1 MLALFHFVCKLHL
14 HSIQQRQR
22 HHLLSVA
29 MDRDVRRSTG
39 LFTLAQYQQL
49 LVHIRALSFAVNGQA
64 IPENVEQA
72 VRGFSYDKEKGQ
84 LPNAWTSSHKQKELV
99 RDVTARMADPCT
111 ALVDVLSQRLQF
123 PPLPPAWLAE
133 ERHKLVARQMAS
145 RVQQL
150 NEQLE
155 RKDLSATAVSQS
167 PRKRELRIQLLLE
180 KRQLELVELQ
190 RKVRL
195 NVLASMPAD
204 KIAAG
209 WRTKKDIDLEHK
221 KRDRVKKVLR
231 AREEKEGRKARKQY
245 LTAVLNHSRDFSSW
259 HREKRRVAKRNGD
272 SVLKELEEI
281 EKKKQMESKVQ
292 EKERLAALKENNEEE
307 YIRLLKKAKNERLLT
322 LIRQTDQYM
331 HTIGAHIKQEQQK
344 RLDDNT
350 ITHHPQSAQLSDT
363 ASRGAGG
370 GGEEKKDELDDM
382 VVSRQRYY
390 HMAHAIQE
398 QVEQPKSMIAGQL
411 RSYQLHGL
419 QWLVSLYNNQ
429 LNGILADEM
438 GLGKT
443 VQTCSLIAYLM
454 EVKHNYGPF
463 LIIVPMSTLHNNW
476 EYEFDRWFP
485 TCAKVIYDG
494 NREQRRAIRDKYIA
508 TQNFNVL
515 MTTFEFAM
523 RDKST
528 LRTVPWEYIIIDEAH
543 RLKNPKCK
551 LAMEL
556 ATYPTRSRRVAL
568 TGTPLQNELHELWSL
583 LNFLHPTI
591 FNSCENFEKWLD
603 SITTCHTPQSCMS
616 SSTALSSPLLTFF
629 ICCDGCVLQV
639 CYAVCVDDC
648 GRS

>member
-1 MLALFHFVCKLHL
+1 MSGH
-14 HSIQQRQR
+14 R
-22 HHLLSVA
+22 
-29 MDRDVRRSTG
+29 
-39 LFTLAQYQQL
+39 
-49 LVHIRALSFAVNGQA
+49 

-72 VRGFSYDKEKGQ
+72 VKGFSYDKDKGQ
-84 LPNAWTSSHKQKELV
+84 QPSAWTSNHKQKELV
-99 RDVTARMADPCT
+99 RDIAGRMADPCT
-111 ALVDVLSQRLQF
+111 ALVDVLSQKLQF

-133 ERHKLVARQMAS
+133 ERHKLIARQMAA

-155 RKDLSATAVSQS
+155 RKDLTTAAVSQS
-167 PRKRELRIQLLLE
+167 SRKRELRLQLLLE

-204 KIAAG
+204 KVQSG
-209 WRTKKDIDLEHK
+209 WRSKKDIDLEHK
-221 KRDRVKKVLR
+221 KRDRARKILR
-231 AREEKEGRKARKQY
+231 TREEKEGRKARKQY
-245 LTAVLNHSRDFSSW
+245 LTAVLNHSRDFTSW

-272 SVLKELEEI
+272 SVLKQLEEI
-281 EKKKQMESKVQ
+281 EKLKQQ
-292 EKERLAALKENNEEE
+292 ETKAAERERLAALKENNEEE

-331 HTIGAHIKQEQQK
+331 HTIGAHIRSEQRK

-350 ITHHPQSAQLSDT
+350 ITHHPHSNALIDRATS
-363 ASRGAGG
+363 GADA
-370 GGEEKKDELDDM
+370 KKEGTDELDDM
-382 VVSRQRYY
+382 LVTRQRYY

-398 QVEQPKSMIAGQL
+398 QVEQPKSMMAGEL

-443 VQTCSLIAYLM
+443 VQTCSLIAHLM

-494 NREQRRAIRDKYIA
+494 NREQRRAIREKYIA

-523 RDKST
+523 RDKAV
-528 LRTVPWEYIIIDEAH
+528 LRTVQWEYIIIDEAH

-591 FNSCENFEKWLD
+591 FNSCDNFEKWLKD
-603 SITTCHTPQSCMS
+603 STHTQSSIADLALTACYCTTSHSHR
-616 SSTALSSPLLTFF
+616 AD
-629 ICCDGCVLQV
+629 I
-639 CYAVCVDDC
+639 
-648 GRS
+648 